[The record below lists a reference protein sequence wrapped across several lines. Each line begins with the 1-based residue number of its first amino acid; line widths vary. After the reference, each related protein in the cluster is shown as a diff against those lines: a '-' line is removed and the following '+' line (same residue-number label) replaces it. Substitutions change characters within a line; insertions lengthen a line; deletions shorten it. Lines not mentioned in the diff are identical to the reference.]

1 MPSICAGIGKS
12 IARKLAG
19 QGLNV
24 VLVALQDELLD
35 GTTRELKKAFPKILL
50 RKVRGRSLSFKNNAQ
65 LRLWPL
71 PPPPPP
77 FAFPASRWHSARTL
91 YGLATVRQVGVN
103 PEKPAISGG
112 GEEADGRHETH
123 MDSTQTDTFSM
134 LGGGQPG

>member
-65 LRLWPL
+65 LRLWGLHLHSPHPGGIAHVPCMAWPRCGRWESTRKNPRYLEEVKKQTADMKLIWIL
-71 PPPPPP
+71 PK
-77 FAFPASRWHSARTL
+77 RTL
-91 YGLATVRQVGVN
+91 FLC
-103 PEKPAISGG
+103 
-112 GEEADGRHETH
+112 
-123 MDSTQTDTFSM
+123 
-134 LGGGQPG
+134 